1 LRRAALSD
9 IMADML
15 TRRSFMGA
23 LAASPAVLRGGSQRP
38 PGDKPNLLF
47 LWTDEQRADT
57 LAVYGN
63 HRYRMRALNDLAS
76 RSIVFDRC
84 YDAQPVCTPAR
95 SCVMTGQWPHTTGC
109 ISNNIPLP
117 TEAKTWPELLNDAA
131 YRTGYIGKWHLGDE
145 VFAQHGFQEW
155 VSIEDIYSGHFSKGD
170 SSTRSS
176 YHHYLLQLGYKPDAK
191 DGKFSRG
198 FAVRR
203 RIDHCKP
210 AFMAAESSRFIL
222 SHREEPWM
230 LSVNFLEPHM
240 PFYGPLNDLHDER
253 EAPVPAN
260 YPGVGVERE
269 PERYQNTR
277 ADQME
282 KGMEGQD
289 LKTRAG
295 WQRLNRNYAGLCT
308 QVDLAVS
315 QILHALEASG
325 QANNT
330 IVVFTSDHG
339 EMMGSHSLYAKGV
352 LYEEAVRV
360 PMLLHIPYRQS
371 RTIQVEQPVS
381 HIDLVPTLLEL
392 LTGKS
397 REDLPGES
405 LLPYINGGKRR
416 EDHVFIEWHTP
427 PDGANARAVI
437 SPDGW
442 KLGLYDK
449 DNCLLFNR
457 RDDPLEMRNLFY
469 RHNSAPVVSRL
480 RQKIEQW
487 QRRVNDNQALP
498 S

>member
-1 LRRAALSD
+1 MMSG
-9 IMADML
+9 MM
-15 TRRSFMGA
+15 TRRSALGA
-23 LAASPAVLRGGSQRP
+23 LAASPAVLRGGSARR

-57 LAVYGN
+57 LAVCGN
-63 HRYRMRALNDLAS
+63 HTYRMPSLNALAS

-95 SCVMTGQWPHTTGC
+95 SCVMTGQWPHMTGC

-117 TEAKTWPELLNDAA
+117 DDAKTWPELLNDSA

-155 VSIEDIYSGHFSKGD
+155 VSIEDIYSGHFKRGPASA
-170 SSTRSS
+170 RSS
-176 YHHYLLQLGYKPDAK
+176 YHHHLLQLGYKPDAK

-210 AFMAAESSRFIL
+210 AFMADEASRFIVDN
-222 SHREEPWM
+222 RDEPWM
-230 LSVNFLEPHM
+230 LSINFLEPHM

-253 EAPVPAN
+253 EAPIPAN
-260 YPGVGVERE
+260 YPGLGVERE
-269 PERYQNTR
+269 PEKYRNTR
-277 ADQME
+277 ASQM
-282 KGMEGQD
+282 KNGMEGQD
-289 LKTRAG
+289 LKTREG

-308 QVDLAVS
+308 QVDLAVG
-315 QILHALEASG
+315 QILQALEASG
-325 QANNT
+325 QAGNT

-360 PMLLHIPYRQS
+360 PMLIHVPYMQS
-371 RTIQVEQPVS
+371 RPVWVRQPVS

-405 LLPYINGGKRR
+405 LLAYVNGGKRR
-416 EDHVFIEWHTP
+416 EDHVFIEWHTR
-427 PDGANARAVI
+427 PDGPNARAVV

-442 KLGLYDK
+442 KLGLYDT

-457 RDDPLEMRNLFY
+457 NDDPLEMRNLYY
-469 RHNSAPVVSRL
+469 RNESAPVLKRL
-480 RQKIEQW
+480 RSRIEQW
-487 QRRVNDNQALP
+487 QRRTNDKQALP